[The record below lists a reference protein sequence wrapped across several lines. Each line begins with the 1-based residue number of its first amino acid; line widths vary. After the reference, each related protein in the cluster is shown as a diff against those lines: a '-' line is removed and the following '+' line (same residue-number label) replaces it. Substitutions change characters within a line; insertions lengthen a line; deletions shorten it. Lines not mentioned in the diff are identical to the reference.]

1 MILLLA
7 MSCTGSNKTSSNM
20 TQNETGKT
28 VTASVDSSSTAKRP
42 DTNQNKA
49 GERDSEKQK
58 ADNNLQ
64 TALNTKLVDTQ
75 YKDLQE
81 LRKRLEELGLY
92 NIGGSGLTNDNG
104 VFTGLSIEVST
115 TVKGNDQTKYCR
127 FLLVKNLENGAVK
140 VVDELAFDRNA
151 SGYIGFVSIIDDN
164 ANTGIPIDIF
174 ARYVQKGEKE
184 ADIKC
189 FYEVENDKFVS
200 KKPSGKWHLY
210 TPD

>member
-7 MSCTGSNKTSSNM
+7 MSCTGSNKTSSNT

-49 GERDSEKQK
+49 GERNSEKQK
-58 ADNNLQ
+58 VDNNLQ

-115 TVKGNDQTKYCR
+115 TVRGNDQTKYCR
-127 FLLVKNLENGAVK
+127 FFLVKNLENGAVK

-164 ANTGIPIDIF
+164 ANTGIPIDKF